1 MVTVTKNTLTNQFAA
16 SATRAIEKAKSKVT
30 EGANSLITGINDGIT
45 VAQKVI
51 SGQLTNEVS
60 KQRIAVDSLN
70 FQMGNLNTAIKGA
83 EAAKEIANKLQD
95 TILSAA
101 TKPKAITDQ
110 LDSIAENL
118 VKEFNTLLKSTKYGE
133 LSPIAEN
140 TDYKLRIGTA
150 ATDTYELKL
159 TAISE
164 MAENDL
170 KPSNIN
176 NGNGKGDA
184 HNNPEA
190 KIETVI
196 TAITKFLSS
205 AANAR
210 DTLKSY
216 AQTMTGRV
224 DIATEIAKQYTDT
237 DIVEASQAV
246 QEGASKM
253 SLGLSMIQ
261 VGETIKNQT
270 QEAVKY
276 MLSR

>member
-1 MVTVTKNTLTNQFAA
+1 MSIIGSKNTLTNQFAA
-16 SATRAIEKAKSKVT
+16 SANRGIQLAKSTVT
-30 EGANSLITGINDGIT
+30 GGANSLITGKNEGMT
-45 VAQKVI
+45 VVQKVM
-51 SGQLTNEVS
+51 SGQLTNEAS
-60 KQRIAVDSLN
+60 KQRIAVANLS

-101 TKPKAITDQ
+101 NKPASITNQ
-110 LDSIAENL
+110 LDSIAKSL
-118 VKEFNTLLKSTKYGE
+118 VEEFNTLRKSTKYGE
-133 LSPIAEN
+133 LSPVS
-140 TDYKLRIGTA
+140 TDTDSKLRIGTA
-150 ATDTYELKL
+150 ATDTYNLKL
-159 TAISE
+159 KSIPE
-164 MAENDL
+164 MVENDL
-170 KPSNIN
+170 KPSNVDN
-176 NGNGKGDA
+176 A
-184 HNNPEA
+184 HPNNPEA
-190 KIETVI
+190 SIETTI
-196 TAITKFLSS
+196 AAITEFLSS

-216 AQTMTGRV
+216 AQTMTARA
-224 DIATEIAKQYTDT
+224 DIATDIANQYTDT